1 MNNLKMKIG
10 ISLRITNA
18 INYEE
23 KRDSLSH
30 DWAEFLESV
39 NIIPIL
45 IPNSISNVDD
55 FLENLDLDGL
65 ILSGGD
71 NIGDDKKR
79 DDTETKIIK
88 FGILNKLPI
97 FGVCRGMQIINN
109 FFNGTIEKT
118 SSMNHVNN
126 QHSIQIHNENFIGF
140 LDNSITVNSFHQ
152 NLINKNKIGTD
163 LEIFATSEIDK
174 TIEGFYHKNYPI
186 IGVMW
191 HPERLKNQE
200 SQKIISKIFHEK
212 NFWC

>member
-152 NLINKNKIGTD
+152 NLINKNNIGTD

-191 HPERLKNQE
+191 HPERLKNHE

>member
-1 MNNLKMKIG
+1 MRPNIG

-18 INYEE
+18 KDYDE

-30 DWAEFLESV
+30 DWVEFLESI

-55 FLENLDLDGL
+55 YLKNLHLDGL

-88 FGILNKLPI
+88 FGIMNKLPI

-126 QHSIQIHNENFIGF
+126 SHSIQIHNENFIRF

-152 NLINKNKIGTD
+152 NLINKNNIGTD

-174 TIEGFYHKNYPI
+174 TIEGFYHRNYPI

>member
-1 MNNLKMKIG
+1 MVKKMLKIG
-10 ISLRITNA
+10 ITFRITNA
-18 INYEE
+18 ETYEE

-30 DWAEFLESV
+30 DWAEFLESI

-45 IPNSISNVDD
+45 IPNSISNVDEY
-55 FLENLDLDGL
+55 LENLHLDGL

-79 DDTETKIIK
+79 DDTEIKILK
-88 FGILNKLPI
+88 FGILNELPI
-97 FGVCRGMQIINN
+97 FGVCRGMQVINN

-126 QHSIQIHNENFIGF
+126 SHSIQIHNENFIGF

-152 NLINKNKIGTD
+152 NLIHKNNIGTD
-163 LEIFATSEIDK
+163 LEIFATSEIDE

>member
-1 MNNLKMKIG
+1 MNNLKIKIG

-23 KRDSLSH
+23 KRYSLSH
-30 DWAEFLESV
+30 DWVEFLESI

-55 FLENLDLDGL
+55 YLKNLHLDGL

-88 FGILNKLPI
+88 FGIMNKLPI

-126 QHSIQIHNENFIGF
+126 SHSIQIHNENFIRF

-152 NLINKNKIGTD
+152 NLINKNNIGTD

-174 TIEGFYHKNYPI
+174 TIEGFYHRNYPI

>member
-152 NLINKNKIGTD
+152 NLINKNNIGTD

>member
-1 MNNLKMKIG
+1 MNNLKIKIG

-30 DWAEFLESV
+30 DWVEFLESI

-55 FLENLDLDGL
+55 YLKNLHLDGL

-88 FGILNKLPI
+88 FGIMNKLPI

-126 QHSIQIHNENFIGF
+126 SHSIQIHNENFIRF

-152 NLINKNKIGTD
+152 NLINKNNIGTD

-174 TIEGFYHKNYPI
+174 TIEGFYHRNYPI